1 MAAVYANLIQKGLKT
16 LSEVPAHLKNEVERL
31 LKNEQ
36 PFYYISK
43 TILQEG
49 GSNYGYCICNAHC

>member
-31 LKNEQ
+31 LKNE
-36 PFYYISK
+36 
-43 TILQEG
+43 
-49 GSNYGYCICNAHC
+49 